1 MKITEITTYLVG
13 NPWKNWLFV
22 RVNTDEGIH
31 GIGEG
36 SLGHLSKTVET
47 AIHEMKPFILGLEVF
62 QTETLVSRLTRHIY
76 ADGGQ
81 IKMCAISALEIA
93 CWDAVGKA
101 LNQPIYN
108 LVGGRV
114 HERVPA
120 YINGWYRVPR
130 TPEAFAKAA
139 KEVVALGYF
148 ALKFDPFGSAMT
160 RLSPWEEDLA
170 TDLVA
175 AVRDAVGPHVLIAIE
190 AHSRFSP
197 STAVRIGKRLEPF
210 RLAWFEEPIP
220 HQNVAALGEVAR
232 RLEIPIA
239 TGESLS
245 SKQQLAELL
254 RVEAA
259 DIINIEPL
267 HMGGILGSRKAA
279 DMVDAHYGT
288 VIPHAAQGPICT
300 LACLHIDISTPN
312 SWLQETFQE
321 FNEPWERDLLT
332 QCPRVIDG
340 YFELPSGPGIG
351 ADLNLEEMARHPYHE
366 NPDISL
372 YEEDWHFRRSEAPIK
387 KERS

>member
-22 RVNTDEGIH
+22 RVDTDEGIH

-62 QTETLVSRLTRHIY
+62 QTETLVSRLVRHVY

-139 KEVVALGYF
+139 KEVVARGYF
-148 ALKFDPFGSAMT
+148 ALKFDPFGSAMS
-160 RLSPWEEDLA
+160 RLTPWEEDLA
-170 TDLVA
+170 ADLVA

-197 STAVRIGKRLEPF
+197 STAVRVGKRLEPF

-220 HQNVAALGEVAR
+220 HQNVAALAEVAER
-232 RLEIPIA
+232 VDIPIA

-254 RVEAA
+254 RAEAA

-332 QCPRVIDG
+332 QSPQVIGG

-372 YEEDWHFRRSEAPIK
+372 YEEDWHFRRSEVPG
-387 KERS
+387 

>member
-1 MKITEITTYLVG
+1 M
-13 NPWKNWLFV
+13 
-22 RVNTDEGIH
+22 
-31 GIGEG
+31 
-36 SLGHLSKTVET
+36 
-47 AIHEMKPFILGLEVF
+47 
-62 QTETLVSRLTRHIY
+62 SRLT
-76 ADGGQ
+76 
-81 IKMCAISALEIA
+81 
-93 CWDAVGKA
+93 
-101 LNQPIYN
+101 
-108 LVGGRV
+108 
-114 HERVPA
+114 
-120 YINGWYRVPR
+120 
-130 TPEAFAKAA
+130 
-139 KEVVALGYF
+139 
-148 ALKFDPFGSAMT
+148 
-160 RLSPWEEDLA
+160 PWEEDLA
-170 TDLVA
+170 IDLVT

-220 HQNVAALGEVAR
+220 HQNVAALAEVAR
-232 RLEIPIA
+232 RLDIPIA

-254 RVEAA
+254 RAEAA

-332 QCPRVIDG
+332 QCPQVIGG

-372 YEEDWHFRRSEAPIK
+372 YEEDWHFRRSEVAG
-387 KERS
+387 